1 MEKALS
7 SLVDKYPRVSDMVGV
22 AKRRMPHFAAEYL
35 FAGTGYDEALENN
48 RKAFNEVFLVPQY
61 LKGTVNPNLK
71 TKLFGYE
78 YDAPFGMAPVGMTS
92 LMWPGAEIA
101 LSKMSVKNNI
111 PFSLSTVSCTSVE
124 EVGKHLDG
132 NGWFQ
137 LYPPADKAIR
147 NDLLKRAKDSGF
159 KTLIITADIPASSR
173 RERLRMA
180 GVSVPP
186 KNNLRTFFQAAICP
200 SWSIGTLI
208 NGIPAF
214 GTMDQY
220 SDGSWHGNAKSKAGF
235 AGSQMQ
241 RYLDWDYLKEVRDI
255 WKGPIILKGLMDIED
270 AIKTTKF
277 VDDIYLSNHG
287 GRQLDIAPST
297 LQILPEIRKK
307 VGSKFPIIIDSGF
320 YSGQDI
326 CKGLMLGADFVMTG
340 RPFIIGLAALGAK
353 GANHVHDI
361 LKDELSNIME
371 QVCAENVKELKNQK
385 VVLGNNFKLN
395 NLN

>member
-1 MEKALS
+1 MS
-7 SLVDKYPRVSDMVGV
+7 NLVDKYPRVSDMIDI

-48 RKAFNEVFLVPQY
+48 RKVFNQIFLVPKY
-61 LKGTVNPNLK
+61 LKGTVTPVLK

-101 LSKMSVKNNI
+101 LSKMSVKNNV
-111 PFSLSTVSCTSVE
+111 PFAISTVACASVE
-124 EVGKHLDG
+124 EVGKHLNG
-132 NGWFQ
+132 QGWFQ
-137 LYPPADKAIR
+137 LYPPEDKAIR
-147 NDLLKRAKDSGF
+147 NDLLKRAKNAGF
-159 KTLIITADIPASSR
+159 KTLVVTADIPASSR

-200 SWSIGTLI
+200 SWSLGTLI

-220 SDGSWHGNAKSKAGF
+220 SNGDWHGNAKSKAGF

-255 WKGPIILKGLMDIED
+255 WKGPIVLKGLMHEDD
-270 AIKTTKF
+270 AIKTTKI
-277 VDDIYLSNHG
+277 VDAIYLSNHG
-287 GRQLDIAPST
+287 GRQIDIAPSP
-297 LQILPEIRKK
+297 LQILPDIRKK
-307 VGSKFPIIIDSGF
+307 IGPNFPIIIDSGF

-326 CKGLMLGADFVMTG
+326 SKGLMLGADFVMTG
-340 RPFIIGLAALGAK
+340 RPFIIGLAALGSK

-371 QVCAENVKELKNQK
+371 QICAKDIKELKNQK
-385 VVLGNNFKLN
+385 VLLGKDFQLTNFN
-395 NLN
+395 

>member
-1 MEKALS
+1 MS
-7 SLVDKYPRVSDMVGV
+7 SLVDKYPRVSDMISL
-22 AKRRMPHFAAEYL
+22 AKRRIPHFAAEYL

-48 RKAFNEVFLVPQY
+48 RKVFNQIFLVPKY
-61 LKGTVNPNLK
+61 LKGTVIPDLK
-71 TKLFGYE
+71 TKLLGYE

-92 LMWPGAEIA
+92 LMWPGAEVA
-101 LSKMSVKNNI
+101 LSKMSVKNNV
-111 PFSLSTVSCTSVE
+111 PFALSTVACASVE
-124 EVGKHLDG
+124 EIGKHLNG
-132 NGWFQ
+132 EGWFQ

-147 NDLLKRAKDSGF
+147 DDLLKRAKNAGF
-159 KTLIITADIPASSR
+159 KTLVVTADIPASSR

-208 NGIPAF
+208 NGIPSF
-214 GTMDQY
+214 PTMDQY
-220 SDGSWHGNAKSKAGF
+220 SNGDWHGNAKSKAGF

-255 WKGPIILKGLMDIED
+255 WKGPIILKGLMHEDD
-270 AIKTTKF
+270 AIKTTEI
-277 VDDIYLSNHG
+277 VDAIYLSNHG
-287 GRQLDIAPST
+287 GRQIDIAPSP
-297 LQILPEIRKK
+297 LQMLPDIRKK
-307 VGSKFPIIIDSGF
+307 VGPDFPIIIDSGF
-320 YSGQDI
+320 YSGQYI
-326 CKGLMLGADFVMTG
+326 SKGLMLRADFIMTG

-371 QVCAENVKELKNQK
+371 QICAKNIKELKSQK
-385 VVLGNNFKLN
+385 VMLGKDFHIHDFN
-395 NLN
+395 

>member
-7 SLVDKYPRVSDMVGV
+7 SLVDKYQRVSDMVGV

-277 VDDIYLSNHG
+277 VDAIYLSNHG

-371 QVCAENVKELKNQK
+371 QVCAENIKELKNQK

>member
-1 MEKALS
+1 MS
-7 SLVDKYPRVSDMVGV
+7 NLVDKYPRVSDMVNV

-48 RKAFNEVFLVPQY
+48 RKVFNQIFLVPQY

-71 TKLFGYE
+71 TKLFDHE

-111 PFSLSTVSCTSVE
+111 PYSLSTVACASVE
-124 EVGKHLDG
+124 DVGKHLNG
-132 NGWFQ
+132 MGWFQ

-147 NDLLKRAKDSGF
+147 NDLLKRAKNAGF
-159 KTLIITADIPASSR
+159 KTLIVTADIPASSR

-241 RYLDWDYLKEVRDI
+241 RYLDWDYLKEVRDL
-255 WKGPIILKGLMDIED
+255 WSGPIILKGLMDINDAVQASKIID
-270 AIKTTKF
+270 AIY
-277 VDDIYLSNHG
+277 ISNHG
-287 GRQLDIAPST
+287 GRQIDIAPSP
-297 LQILPEIRKK
+297 LQVLPEIRKK
-307 VGSKFPIIIDSGF
+307 LGSKFPIIIDSGF

-326 CKGLMLGADFVMTG
+326 SKGLMLGADFIMTG
-340 RPFIIGLAALGAK
+340 RPFIIGLAALGDK
-353 GANHVHDI
+353 GADHVHDI
-361 LKDELSNIME
+361 LKDELSNVME
-371 QVCAENVKELKNQK
+371 QICSKDIKELKSQN
-385 VVLGNNFKLN
+385 VVLGNDFYLRNPN
-395 NLN
+395 Q

>member
-1 MEKALS
+1 MS

-78 YDAPFGMAPVGMTS
+78 YDVPFGMAPVGMTS

-137 LYPPADKAIR
+137 LYPPADKVIR

-159 KTLIITADIPASSR
+159 KNLIITADIPASSR

-277 VDDIYLSNHG
+277 VDAIYLSNHG

-340 RPFIIGLAALGAK
+340 RPFIIGLAALGSK

-361 LKDELSNIME
+361 LKDELSNVME
-371 QVCAENVKELKNQK
+371 QVCAENVKELKSQK

>member
-1 MEKALS
+1 MS
-7 SLVDKYPRVSDMVGV
+7 NLVDKYPRVSDMVNV

-48 RKAFNEVFLVPQY
+48 RKVFNQIFLVPQY

-71 TKLFGYE
+71 TKLFDHE

-101 LSKMSVKNNI
+101 LSKMSVTNNI
-111 PFSLSTVSCTSVE
+111 PYSLSTVACASVE
-124 EVGKHLDG
+124 DVGKHLNG
-132 NGWFQ
+132 MGWFQ

-147 NDLLKRAKDSGF
+147 NDLLKRAKNAGF
-159 KTLIITADIPASSR
+159 KTLIVTADIPASSR

-241 RYLDWDYLKEVRDI
+241 RYLDWDYLKEVRDL
-255 WKGPIILKGLMDIED
+255 WSGPIILKGLMDINDAVQASKIID
-270 AIKTTKF
+270 AIY
-277 VDDIYLSNHG
+277 ISNHG
-287 GRQLDIAPST
+287 GRQIDIAPSP
-297 LQILPEIRKK
+297 LQVLPEIRKK
-307 VGSKFPIIIDSGF
+307 LGSKFPIIIDSGF

-326 CKGLMLGADFVMTG
+326 SKGLMLGADFIMTG
-340 RPFIIGLAALGAK
+340 RPFIIGLAALGDK
-353 GANHVHDI
+353 GADHVHDI
-361 LKDELSNIME
+361 LKDELSNVME
-371 QVCAENVKELKNQK
+371 QICSKDIKELKSQK
-385 VVLGNNFKLN
+385 VVLGNDFYLRNPNQKL
-395 NLN
+395 

>member
-147 NDLLKRAKDSGF
+147 NDLLKRAKDSSF
-159 KTLIITADIPASSR
+159 KNLIITADIPASSR

-277 VDDIYLSNHG
+277 VDAIYLSNHG

-361 LKDELSNIME
+361 LKDELSNVME

>member
-1 MEKALS
+1 MS
-7 SLVDKYPRVSDMVGV
+7 NLVDKYPRVSDMVNV

-48 RKAFNEVFLVPQY
+48 RKVFNQIFLVPKY

-71 TKLFGYE
+71 TKLFDHE

-111 PFSLSTVSCTSVE
+111 PYSLSTVACASVE
-124 EVGKHLDG
+124 DVGKHLNG
-132 NGWFQ
+132 MGWFQ

-147 NDLLKRAKDSGF
+147 NDLLKRAKNAGF
-159 KTLIITADIPASSR
+159 KTLIVTADIPASSR

-241 RYLDWDYLKEVRDI
+241 RYLDWDYLKEVRDL
-255 WKGPIILKGLMDIED
+255 WSGPIILKGLMDINDAVQASKIID
-270 AIKTTKF
+270 AIY
-277 VDDIYLSNHG
+277 ISNHG
-287 GRQLDIAPST
+287 GRQIDIAPSP
-297 LQILPEIRKK
+297 LQVLPEIRNKL
-307 VGSKFPIIIDSGF
+307 GSKFPIIIDSGF

-326 CKGLMLGADFVMTG
+326 SKGLMLGADFIMTG
-340 RPFIIGLAALGAK
+340 RPFIIGLAALGDK
-353 GANHVHDI
+353 GADHVHDI
-361 LKDELSNIME
+361 LKDELSNVME
-371 QVCAENVKELKNQK
+371 QICSKDIKELKSQK
-385 VVLGNNFKLN
+385 VVLGNDFYLRNPN
-395 NLN
+395 Q

>member
-1 MEKALS
+1 
-7 SLVDKYPRVSDMVGV
+7 VSDMVGV

-159 KTLIITADIPASSR
+159 KNLIITADIPASSR

-277 VDDIYLSNHG
+277 VDAIYLSNHG

-326 CKGLMLGADFVMTG
+326 CKGLMLGSDFVMTG

>member
-1 MEKALS
+1 MS
-7 SLVDKYPRVSDMVGV
+7 NLVDKYPRVSDMIDI

-48 RKAFNEVFLVPQY
+48 RKVFNQIFLVPKY
-61 LKGTVNPNLK
+61 LKGTVTPVLK

-101 LSKMSVKNNI
+101 LSKMSVKNNV
-111 PFSLSTVSCTSVE
+111 PFALSTVACASVE
-124 EVGKHLDG
+124 EVGKHLNG
-132 NGWFQ
+132 QGWFQ
-137 LYPPADKAIR
+137 LYPPEDKAIR
-147 NDLLKRAKDSGF
+147 NDLLKRAKNAGF
-159 KTLIITADIPASSR
+159 KTLVVTADIPASSR

-200 SWSIGTLI
+200 SWSLGTLI

-220 SDGSWHGNAKSKAGF
+220 SNGDWHGNAKSKAGF

-255 WKGPIILKGLMDIED
+255 WKGPIVLKGLMHEDD
-270 AIKTTKF
+270 AIKTTKI
-277 VDDIYLSNHG
+277 VDAIYLSNHG
-287 GRQLDIAPST
+287 GRQIDIAPSP
-297 LQILPEIRKK
+297 LQILPDIRKK
-307 VGSKFPIIIDSGF
+307 IGPNFPIIIDSGF

-326 CKGLMLGADFVMTG
+326 SKGLMLGADFVMTG
-340 RPFIIGLAALGAK
+340 RPFIIGLAALGSK

-371 QVCAENVKELKNQK
+371 QICAKDIKELKNQK
-385 VVLGNNFKLN
+385 VLLGKDFQLTNFN
-395 NLN
+395 

>member
-137 LYPPADKAIR
+137 LYPPADKVIR

-159 KTLIITADIPASSR
+159 KNLIITADIPASSR

-277 VDDIYLSNHG
+277 VDAIYLSNHG

>member
-159 KTLIITADIPASSR
+159 KNLIITADIPASSR

-277 VDDIYLSNHG
+277 VDAIYLSNHG

-340 RPFIIGLAALGAK
+340 RPFIIGLAALGSK

-371 QVCAENVKELKNQK
+371 QVCAENIKELKIQK

>member
-1 MEKALS
+1 MS
-7 SLVDKYPRVSDMVGV
+7 NLVDKYPRVSDMIND

-48 RKAFNEVFLVPQY
+48 RKVFNQIFLVPKY
-61 LKGTVNPNLK
+61 LKGTVVPNLK
-71 TKLFGYE
+71 TKLFDHEFG
-78 YDAPFGMAPVGMTS
+78 APFGMAPVGMTS
-92 LMWPGAEIA
+92 LMWPGAEVA
-101 LSKMSVKNNI
+101 LSKMSVKNNV
-111 PFSLSTVSCTSVE
+111 PFALSTVACASIE
-124 EVGKHLDG
+124 EIGKHLDG
-132 NGWFQ
+132 QGWFQ

-147 NDLLKRAKDSGF
+147 NDLLNRAKNAGF
-159 KTLIITADIPASSR
+159 KTLVVTADIPASSR

-200 SWSIGTLI
+200 SWSLGTLK

-220 SDGSWHGNAKSKAGF
+220 SNGDWHGNAKSKAGF

-241 RYLDWDYLKEVRDI
+241 RFLDWDYLKEVRDI
-255 WKGPIILKGLMDIED
+255 WKGPIILKGLMHED
-270 AIKTTKF
+270 DVMKSIKI
-277 VDDIYLSNHG
+277 VDAIYLSNHG
-287 GRQLDIAPST
+287 GRQIDIAPSP
-297 LQILPEIRKK
+297 LQMLPEIRKK
-307 VGSKFPIIIDSGF
+307 IGPKFPIIIDSGF

-326 CKGLMLGADFVMTG
+326 SKGLMLGADFVMTG
-340 RPFIIGLAALGAK
+340 RPFIIGLAALGHK

-371 QVCAENVKELKNQK
+371 QICAKNIKELKNQK
-385 VVLGNNFKLN
+385 VNIGNDFKLIN
-395 NLN
+395 FN

>member
-1 MEKALS
+1 MS
-7 SLVDKYPRVSDMVGV
+7 NLVDKYPRVSDMVNV

-48 RKAFNEVFLVPQY
+48 RKVFNQIFLVPQY

-71 TKLFGYE
+71 TKLFDHE

-111 PFSLSTVSCTSVE
+111 PYSLSTVACASVE
-124 EVGKHLDG
+124 DVGKHLNG
-132 NGWFQ
+132 MGWFQ

-147 NDLLKRAKDSGF
+147 NDLLKRAKNAGF
-159 KTLIITADIPASSR
+159 KTLIVTADIPASSR

-241 RYLDWDYLKEVRDI
+241 RYLDWDYLKEVRDL
-255 WKGPIILKGLMDIED
+255 WSGPIILKGLMDINDAVQASKIID
-270 AIKTTKF
+270 AIY
-277 VDDIYLSNHG
+277 ISNHG
-287 GRQLDIAPST
+287 GRQIDIAPSP
-297 LQILPEIRKK
+297 LQVLPEIRKK
-307 VGSKFPIIIDSGF
+307 IGSKFPIIIDSGF

-326 CKGLMLGADFVMTG
+326 SKGLMLGADFIMTG
-340 RPFIIGLAALGAK
+340 RPFIIGLAALGGK
-353 GANHVHDI
+353 GADHVHDI
-361 LKDELSNIME
+361 LKDELSNVME
-371 QVCAENVKELKNQK
+371 QICSKDIKELKSQK
-385 VVLGNNFKLN
+385 VVLGNDFYLRNPN
-395 NLN
+395 Q

>member
-1 MEKALS
+1 MS

-137 LYPPADKAIR
+137 LYPPADKVIR

-159 KTLIITADIPASSR
+159 KNLIITADIPASSR

-277 VDDIYLSNHG
+277 VDAIYLSNHG

-340 RPFIIGLAALGAK
+340 RPFIIGLAALGSK

-361 LKDELSNIME
+361 LKDELSNVME
-371 QVCAENVKELKNQK
+371 QVCAENVKELKSQK

>member
-1 MEKALS
+1 MEKVLS

-159 KTLIITADIPASSR
+159 KNLIITADIPASSR

-277 VDDIYLSNHG
+277 VDAIYLSNHG

-307 VGSKFPIIIDSGF
+307 VGSKFPIIIDLGF

>member
-1 MEKALS
+1 MSDL
-7 SLVDKYPRVSDMVGV
+7 LDKYPRVSDMMNA

-48 RKAFNEVFLVPQY
+48 RKVFNQIFLVPKY
-61 LKGTVNPNLK
+61 LKGTVIPNLK
-71 TKLFGYE
+71 TKLFDHE
-78 YDAPFGMAPVGMTS
+78 YDSPFGMAPVGMTS
-92 LMWPGAEIA
+92 LMWPGAEVA

-111 PFSLSTVSCTSVE
+111 PFALSTVACASVE
-124 EVGKHLDG
+124 EIGKHLNG
-132 NGWFQ
+132 QGWFQ

-147 NDLLKRAKDSGF
+147 NDLLKRAKNAGF
-159 KTLIITADIPASSR
+159 KTLVVTADIPASSR

-200 SWSIGTLI
+200 SWALGTLK

-220 SDGSWHGNAKSKAGF
+220 SNGDWNGNAKSKAGF

-241 RYLDWDYLKEVRDI
+241 RFLDWDYLKEVRDI
-255 WKGPIILKGLMDIED
+255 WKGPIILKGLMHEYDVIK
-270 AIKTTKF
+270 AIKI
-277 VDDIYLSNHG
+277 VDAIYLSNHG
-287 GRQLDIAPST
+287 GRQIDIAPSP
-297 LQILPEIRKK
+297 LQMLPEIRKK
-307 VGSKFPIIIDSGF
+307 IGPKFPIIIDSGF

-326 CKGLMLGADFVMTG
+326 SKGLMLGADFIMTG
-340 RPFIIGLAALGAK
+340 RPFIIGLAALGHK

-361 LKDELSNIME
+361 LKDELSNVME
-371 QVCAENVKELKNQK
+371 QICAKNIKELKNQK
-385 VVLGNNFKLN
+385 VNIGNDFKLSN
-395 NLN
+395 FN

>member
-1 MEKALS
+1 MS
-7 SLVDKYPRVSDMVGV
+7 NLVDKYPRVSDMVNV

-48 RKAFNEVFLVPQY
+48 RKVFNQIFLVPQY

-71 TKLFGYE
+71 TKLFDHE

-111 PFSLSTVSCTSVE
+111 PYSLSTVACASVE
-124 EVGKHLDG
+124 DVGKHLNG
-132 NGWFQ
+132 MGWFQ

-147 NDLLKRAKDSGF
+147 NDLLKRAKNAGF
-159 KTLIITADIPASSR
+159 KTLIVTADIPASSR

-241 RYLDWDYLKEVRDI
+241 RYLDWDYLKEVRDL
-255 WKGPIILKGLMDIED
+255 WSGPIILKGLMDVNDAVQASKIID
-270 AIKTTKF
+270 AIY
-277 VDDIYLSNHG
+277 ISNHG
-287 GRQLDIAPST
+287 GRQIDIAPSP
-297 LQILPEIRKK
+297 LQVLPEIRKK
-307 VGSKFPIIIDSGF
+307 IGSKFPIIIDSGF

-326 CKGLMLGADFVMTG
+326 SKGLMLGADFIMTG
-340 RPFIIGLAALGAK
+340 RPFIIGLAALGGK
-353 GANHVHDI
+353 GADHVHDI
-361 LKDELSNIME
+361 LKDELSNVME
-371 QVCAENVKELKNQK
+371 QICSKDIKELKSQK
-385 VVLGNNFKLN
+385 VVLGNDFYLRNSN
-395 NLN
+395 

>member
-78 YDAPFGMAPVGMTS
+78 YDSPFGMAPVGMTS

-147 NDLLKRAKDSGF
+147 NDLLKRAKNSGF

-277 VDDIYLSNHG
+277 VDAIYLSNHG

-371 QVCAENVKELKNQK
+371 QVCAENIKELKNQK

>member
-1 MEKALS
+1 MEKVLS

-159 KTLIITADIPASSR
+159 KNLIITADIPASSR

-277 VDDIYLSNHG
+277 VDAIYLSNHG

>member
-1 MEKALS
+1 MEKVLS

-159 KTLIITADIPASSR
+159 KNLIITADIPASSR

-277 VDDIYLSNHG
+277 VDAIYLSNHG

-371 QVCAENVKELKNQK
+371 QVCAENIKELKNQK

>member
-1 MEKALS
+1 MS
-7 SLVDKYPRVSDMVGV
+7 SLVDKFPRVVDMVNL
-22 AKRRMPHFAAEYL
+22 AKRRMPHFASEYL
-35 FAGTGYDEALENN
+35 FAGTGYDEALDNN
-48 RKAFNEVFLVPQY
+48 RKAFKQIYLVPKY

-71 TKLFGYE
+71 TKLLGNE
-78 YDAPFGMAPVGMTS
+78 YDSPFGVAPVGMTS

-101 LSKMSVKNNI
+101 LAKMSLKNNI
-111 PFSLSTVSCTSVE
+111 PYSLSTVACASVE

-132 NGWFQ
+132 HGWFQ

-147 NDLLKRAKDSGF
+147 NDLLKRAKNSGF

-200 SWSIGTLI
+200 SWSLGTLI

-220 SDGSWHGNAKSKAGF
+220 SDGTWHGNAKSKAGF

-241 RYLDWDYLKEVRDI
+241 RYLDWDYLQEVRDI
-255 WKGPIILKGLMDIED
+255 WKGPIILKGLMH
-270 AIKTTKF
+270 
-277 VDDIYLSNHG
+277 VDDAVKATSYVDAIYLSNHG
-287 GRQLDIAPST
+287 GRQIDIAPSP
-297 LQILPEIRKK
+297 LQILPLVRKK

-326 CKGLMLGADFVMTG
+326 SKGLMLGADFVMTG
-340 RPFIIGLAALGAK
+340 RPFIIGLAALGKK

-371 QVCAENVKELKNQK
+371 QICAKDIKELKSEN
-385 VVLGNNFKLN
+385 VMLGNDFNIQSFS
-395 NLN
+395 

>member
-1 MEKALS
+1 MS
-7 SLVDKYPRVSDMVGV
+7 NLVDKYPRVSDMVNV

-48 RKAFNEVFLVPQY
+48 RKVFNQIFLVPQY

-71 TKLFGYE
+71 TKLFDHE

-111 PFSLSTVSCTSVE
+111 PYSLSTVACASVE
-124 EVGKHLDG
+124 DVGKHLNG
-132 NGWFQ
+132 MGWFQ

-147 NDLLKRAKDSGF
+147 NDLLKRAKNAGF
-159 KTLIITADIPASSR
+159 KTLIVTADIPASSR

-241 RYLDWDYLKEVRDI
+241 RYLDWDYLKEVRDL
-255 WKGPIILKGLMDIED
+255 WSGPIILKGLMDINDAVQASKIID
-270 AIKTTKF
+270 AIY
-277 VDDIYLSNHG
+277 ISNHG
-287 GRQLDIAPST
+287 GRQIDIAPSP
-297 LQILPEIRKK
+297 LQVLPEIRNKL
-307 VGSKFPIIIDSGF
+307 GSKFPIIIDSGF

-326 CKGLMLGADFVMTG
+326 SKGLMLGADFIMTG
-340 RPFIIGLAALGAK
+340 RPFIIGLAALGDK
-353 GANHVHDI
+353 GADHVHDI
-361 LKDELSNIME
+361 LKDELSNVME
-371 QVCAENVKELKNQK
+371 QICSKDIKELKSQK
-385 VVLGNNFKLN
+385 VILGNDFYLRNPN
-395 NLN
+395 

>member
-159 KTLIITADIPASSR
+159 KNLIITADIPASSR

-277 VDDIYLSNHG
+277 VDAIYLSNHG

-371 QVCAENVKELKNQK
+371 QVCAENVKELKSQK

>member
-1 MEKALS
+1 MS

-147 NDLLKRAKDSGF
+147 NDLLKRAKDSSF
-159 KTLIITADIPASSR
+159 KNLIITADIPASSR

-277 VDDIYLSNHG
+277 VDAIYLSNHG